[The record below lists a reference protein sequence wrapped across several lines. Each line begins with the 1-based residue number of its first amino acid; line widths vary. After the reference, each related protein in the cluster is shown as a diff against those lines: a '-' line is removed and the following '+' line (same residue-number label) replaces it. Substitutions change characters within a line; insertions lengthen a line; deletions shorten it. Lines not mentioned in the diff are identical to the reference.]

1 MTPVRAL
8 SFPRKLVKVGEQEP
22 DLSAAHALEGRVADL
37 EQRRAVLADEL
48 HELDDQLKRYRSAL
62 RLLSPEPSSPP
73 AKRQRESRQRMP
85 SDSDGYISPAAYR
98 VLEALETL
106 GRPVRW
112 NEIAEVPGVKGMHP
126 ATLQS
131 GLSKLRRNN
140 LVHQPQSRLWA
151 AGPQQR
157 PD

>member
-1 MTPVRAL
+1 MTPMRAL

-62 RLLSPEPSSPP
+62 RLLRPEPSPE
-73 AKRQRESRQRMP
+73 RERGPRPRGAP
-85 SDSDGYISPAAYR
+85 SDAGEYISPAAYR
-98 VLEALETL
+98 VLDALESM
-106 GRPVRW
+106 GRPARW
-112 NEIAEVPGVKGMHP
+112 NEIAEVPLIKGMHP

-140 LVHQPQSRLWA
+140 LVHQPESRLWA
-151 AGPQQR
+151 PGPQQR